1 MVGLWHYTTPYERKG
16 DIMAESV
23 YEQMKKIDTGK
34 EPIDGEAMRKKVK
47 NAAEIA
53 SVFTEVVEEKRWW
66 TSFTGY
72 SNRHLTIEAWIFLA
86 VELYGYIPRITHV
99 KQLPEED
106 VGNGFAM
113 AYEAQAEL
121 IKIDS
126 QGNEIVLA
134 RGFNSAGTFEDN
146 FPNKK
151 GYATLSMA
159 QTRALSKTISSYF
172 RSIPPMAGFS
182 GTPADE
188 MANKEDADNKKTVYK
203 APASAPATSPPPL
216 DYPDSSAPVAKAK
229 RNARELAAALIKE
242 EDIPDVKCDL
252 CGSDMKLRAGEYG
265 KFLGC
270 SNYPDCKNT
279 KPVKQTT

>member
-1 MVGLWHYTTPYERKG
+1 MVNKEHPYP
-16 DIMAESV
+16 
-23 YEQMKKIDTGK
+23 T
-34 EPIDGEAMRKKVK
+34 IDGEAMRKKVK

-53 SVFTEVVEEKRWW
+53 SVFTDVVEEKRWW

-106 VGNGFAM
+106 VGTGFAV

-188 MANKEDADNKKTVYK
+188 MANKEDADNKKAVYK

-216 DYPDSSAPVAKAK
+216 DYPDSSAP
-229 RNARELAAALIKE
+229 

-252 CGSDMKLRAGEYG
+252 CGSDMKLRTGEYG

-279 KPVKQTT
+279 KQLKQTT

>member
-1 MVGLWHYTTPYERKG
+1 
-16 DIMAESV
+16 MAESV

-134 RGFNSAGTFEDN
+134 RGFNS
-146 FPNKK
+146 
-151 GYATLSMA
+151 
-159 QTRALSKTISSYF
+159 
-172 RSIPPMAGFS
+172 
-182 GTPADE
+182 
-188 MANKEDADNKKTVYK
+188 
-203 APASAPATSPPPL
+203 
-216 DYPDSSAPVAKAK
+216 
-229 RNARELAAALIKE
+229 
-242 EDIPDVKCDL
+242 
-252 CGSDMKLRAGEYG
+252 
-265 KFLGC
+265 
-270 SNYPDCKNT
+270 
-279 KPVKQTT
+279 